1 MIFTSKS
8 SLLIQTHIQASG
20 WALNY
25 STRCFQTCLVHTVLT
40 ASHRFSAPHPWWE
53 FPISPDA
60 PLDWQPE
67 AVQAIECS
75 EFTVT
80 VKKSVLND
88 LVLWHLV
95 FVLLSE
101 DAHTDHRRMDVSNN
115 SLLGCGVQTIRARAS
130 PPPLTADRSGSM
142 PTSLIYSWDFTN
154 IFKCDEYNETNK
166 IQIRLWKIT
175 ATLFTITI
183 NITSAWNFWV
193 WKCSINRSL
202 EEGSA
207 DRGLKTQYALFI
219 FLLIQWHLGWQSET
233 VRLLNELNEL
243 CWKSSDVDGK
253 RWKCSNTATMIK
265 RLTSFVVS

>member
-115 SLLGCGVQTIRARAS
+115 SPLGCGVQTIRARAS

-175 ATLFTITI
+175 ATFHNYYKYYICVELLSLKMFNKQKSGGRKCRQRPKDTVCSLHIFTDSVT
-183 NITSAWNFWV
+183 F
-193 WKCSINRSL
+193 
-202 EEGSA
+202 
-207 DRGLKTQYALFI
+207 
-219 FLLIQWHLGWQSET
+219 
-233 VRLLNELNEL
+233 
-243 CWKSSDVDGK
+243 
-253 RWKCSNTATMIK
+253 
-265 RLTSFVVS
+265 RLTERNC